1 MKLVSI
7 TVFIEEPNNL
17 RQAPVFSHNGTHCP
31 YDIWDLIWDV
41 LSCLHLCFFYQLN
54 VIIFAFFCKT
64 L

>member
-41 LSCLHLCFFYQLN
+41 LSVSTSVFS
-54 VIIFAFFCKT
+54 IS
-64 L
+64 